1 MSATPDSLWQ
11 NRQFRIYLG
20 STGLSGVATSMQQLL
35 ITWLLV
41 GILVLPA
48 AQVGVIQA
56 LIGLPGLILML
67 FGGASAD
74 RADPRT
80 LLIRV
85 YSTAWLFPIA
95 LLALVRVDLLNIW
108 SVSGFGVAM
117 STAIFY
123 SSPAQQATAD
133 DVVGADVIRPGV
145 GE

>member
-1 MSATPDSLWQ
+1 MLYIASKAISFAFIYAFTLRAEHGLSATPDSLWQ

-80 LLIRV
+80 LLIRAPAV
-85 YSTAWLFPIA
+85 PPGSSFPHA
-95 LLALVRVDLLNIW
+95 LLALVWLT
-108 SVSGFGVAM
+108 S
-117 STAIFY
+117 
-123 SSPAQQATAD
+123 
-133 DVVGADVIRPGV
+133 
-145 GE
+145 